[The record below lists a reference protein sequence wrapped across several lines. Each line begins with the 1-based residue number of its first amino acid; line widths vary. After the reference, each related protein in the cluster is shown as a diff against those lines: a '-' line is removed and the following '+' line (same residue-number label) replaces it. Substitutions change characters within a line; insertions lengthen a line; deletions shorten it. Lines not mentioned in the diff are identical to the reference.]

1 MFIHVEMCINTTSH
15 LHIKHPNWPQLL
27 LQKGSKKRAWNIL
40 LPNSQ
45 IFDDSIWRLISSLFF
60 FFFFVLN
67 PLPRKE
73 KKRKERKIKISLN
86 ITKVPFLLV
95 HFLSCYT
102 GFLDGSEGKESA
114 CNAGDTA
121 DGFRPLDT
129 TDPLEEKM
137 DTHSSIL
144 AWKLSWPEK
153 PCGIQSMG
161 LQKSQTR
168 LSIHTG
174 YLSLPWPSRTL
185 LHSFFSLAW

>member
-45 IFDDSIWRLISSLFF
+45 IFDDSIWRLFFF

-102 GFLDGSEGKESA
+102 GFLNGSEGKESA

-121 DGFRPLDT
+121 DGVRPLDT